1 MRREYLID
9 TVNSYIAT
17 PLFPFVSKTKQVY
30 GKHLVLLGIGGNI
43 GDSVRRFEHLIHY
56 IRKSSFITIVET
68 SPIIKNPP
76 FGYISQPYF
85 YNAIISI
92 STKLQPYELLRH
104 IHNIERLFGR
114 KRSFKDAPRTLDI
127 DIIMY
132 ENRKIDTKKLKVPHI
147 SWFERDSVV
156 IPLKYM
162 KGLR

>member
-1 MRREYLID
+1 MRIKYAID
-9 TVNSYIAT
+9 AVNSYIST
-17 PLFPFVSKTKQVY
+17 PLFPIVFKTQPLH
-30 GKHLVLLGIGGNI
+30 GRHRVLLGIGGNV

-56 IRKSSFITIVET
+56 IRRSSFMVIIET

-92 STKLQPYELLRH
+92 STKLTPHELLRH

-132 ENRKIDTKKLKVPHI
+132 ENRKIDTQKLKVPHI

>member
-1 MRREYLID
+1 MRRIYAID
-9 TVNSYIAT
+9 ESNSYIAT
-17 PLFPFVSKTKQVY
+17 PLFPITHKIERIHKRHF
-30 GKHLVLLGIGGNI
+30 VLLGIGGNI
-43 GDSVRRFEHLIHY
+43 GDSVRRFERLIHY
-56 IRKSSFITIVET
+56 IRKSSFMVIIET

-76 FGYISQPYF
+76 FGYTHQEYF
-85 YNAIISI
+85 YNAIISV
-92 STKLQPYELLRH
+92 STNLLPRDLLRH

-132 ENRKIDTKKLKVPHI
+132 EKMRINTKQLTIPHI

-156 IPLKYM
+156 IPLTYM